1 MELSQKF
8 DAKRVELRVR
18 GYLAETDVAADL
30 LESAKDREKA
40 RFIEGPPTM
49 NGPPH
54 AGHLR
59 GRIIKD
65 LWYRFSTLRGAYVE
79 FNAGWDTQG
88 LPIELQAEKELGVT
102 GGKAEAVERFGIERI
117 VAECKKIV
125 AKNTTEW
132 EEADRQLGISL
143 DHDKAYRTFDDEF
156 IEREWKILKSAK
168 ESGVI
173 REDYTV
179 IAYCPSC
186 QTSLSHAEVGQ
197 GYKEVVDPS
206 LYYTVELE
214 GEAGGGQDGRAHLV
228 VWTTMPFTLLTDAM
242 VGVHPDEEYAYV
254 RVKQDSDGGSNSGN
268 SDGSG
273 DGRIWVV
280 GKTRLDGFLSEIK
293 AESHEIIKVAK
304 GSSLDGL
311 GYRHPL
317 RDAVPGLDAMLKKH
331 PDKYHKVVAEEF
343 VDINAG
349 SGLVHIAPANGE
361 EDIKVAAK
369 RGVEVFCPIDDQVRF
384 TWEAGD
390 MYAGMPV
397 RDADRTIVEEL
408 RARGA
413 LVRIGRIK
421 HSYPHCWRSGH
432 ALVWLARRGYFYD
445 TGAIGDN
452 ATRAAEEAEYF
463 FEQPRNRFL
472 GIINDRHPWCISR
485 ERIWGCPL
493 PVWKCNDC
501 QESTWL
507 YSKSEIVSSSVYL
520 PDGVDFELH
529 RPWIDNVK
537 VRCGSCSG
545 VDTTRE
551 DFVLDTWHNSGSA
564 PWSSLDD
571 YTYHS
576 DVPAPFLTEGID
588 QTRGWAYTLLLE
600 NVILRGEPVAPFKAF
615 LFQGHVLDEN
625 GQKMSKSK
633 GNVLEGRKLLE
644 DHPADMIRLYCMWKA
659 SPIEPLSFSIQE
671 MNSRPHQTISTLY
684 NLHLYFAQNS
694 RYDGFDESA
703 HTIQWAG
710 GQDLLRKPERWLLS
724 KLQRLICG
732 VTERNERCR
741 FHEAA
746 RALDDYIVNAF
757 SQTYVR
763 MTRAEIW
770 NEDDDNR
777 DRRLAVYAVLRHVL
791 RALDVMMH
799 PLCPFVTEYLWQS
812 AFGSGDASGDSGA
825 VVVGKSILLSAWPKR
840 DAGMEDSALEESFDL
855 MTGAISACGAAR
867 MSKKLKGRWPLD
879 EAVICVRA
887 GQKPRLEPLAPMLQE
902 QINVERLSIV
912 EAEHMG
918 GGSGGDAGD
927 GTGDGGS
934 AAGESAARLAL
945 ELEEIGM
952 PITITAE
959 LNGKSAGPKAK
970 RHMPDLVKKFG
981 ETQPREI
988 AESLRRRGSHDVRVG
1003 DGVTI
1008 SLDGEDVGIGY
1019 GAAEGYATA
1028 SSKGAGA
1035 DSCAVFLTT
1044 SRNREMTAKGLVKD
1058 VARRLQALR
1067 KERGYNPTDMLERA
1081 SILGLTAEQKDMLE
1095 ERAGELAFLVRVRVI
1110 NFEETCSAY
1119 KDEDIDGQGI
1129 RVSVE

>member
-8 DAKRVELRVR
+8 DAKRIELRVR
-18 GYLAETDVAADL
+18 GYLAETDVASDL
-30 LESAKDREKA
+30 LESAKDRKKS

-54 AGHLR
+54 VGHLR

-102 GGKAEAVERFGIERI
+102 GGKAEAIERFGIERI

-214 GEAGGGQDGRAHLV
+214 GEAGGGNDGRVHLV

-254 RVKQDSDGGSNSGN
+254 RVRRDST
-268 SDGSG
+268 DGSDAG
-273 DGRIWVV
+273 NDVGSSDRIWIV
-280 GKTRLDGFLSEIK
+280 GKTRLEGFLSEIK
-293 AESHEIIKVAK
+293 AGSHEIIKCVK

-317 RDAVPGLDAMLKKH
+317 RDTVPGLDAMLKRH

-343 VDINAG
+343 VDVNAG

-384 TWEAGD
+384 TWEAGAK
-390 MYAGMPV
+390 YAGVPV
-397 RDADRTIVEEL
+397 RDTDRAIVDEL

-452 ATRAAEEAEYF
+452 VTRAAEEAEYF

-507 YSKSEIVSSSVYL
+507 YSRAEIVNSSVYL
-520 PDGVDFELH
+520 PDGDGFELH

-537 VRCGSCSG
+537 VRCGRCSG
-545 VDTTRE
+545 VNTTRE
-551 DFVLDTWHNSGSA
+551 DYVLDTWHNSGSA

-571 YTYHS
+571 DTYQS

-600 NVILRGEPVAPFKAF
+600 NVILRGEPVAPFRAF

-633 GNVLEGRKLLE
+633 GNVMEGRKLLA

-659 SPIEPLSFSIQE
+659 SPIEPLSFSIRE
-671 MNSRPHQTISTLY
+671 MNARPHQTISTLY
-684 NLHLYFAQNS
+684 NLHLYFAQNG

-703 HTIQWAG
+703 HTVQWADG
-710 GQDLLRKPERWLLS
+710 LGLLREPERWLLS
-724 KLQRLICG
+724 KLQRLIRD

-746 RALDDYIVNAF
+746 KALDDYIVNTF

-763 MTRAEIW
+763 MTRGEIW
-770 NEDDDNR
+770 NEEDDNK
-777 DRRLAVYAVLRHVL
+777 DRRLAIYAVLCHVL
-791 RALDVMMH
+791 RTLDVMMH

-812 AFGSGDASGDSGA
+812 AFGSGDTGGGRR
-825 VVVGKSILLSAWPKR
+825 GKSILLSAWPR
-840 DAGMEDSALEESFDL
+840 LNAGMEDSALEESFDL

-867 MSKKLKGRWPLD
+867 TAKKLKGRWPLD

-887 GQKPRLEPLAPMLQE
+887 GQKSRLEPLAPMLQG
-902 QINVERLSIV
+902 QINVEKLSIV

-918 GGSGGDAGD
+918 G
-927 GTGDGGS
+927 DGGGS
-934 AAGESAARLAL
+934 SSNSDAAGESAAKLVL

-952 PITITAE
+952 PVTITAE

-981 ETQPREI
+981 EARPKEI
-988 AESLRRRGSHDVRVG
+988 AESLRRRGSHDMRVA

-1008 SLDGEDVGIGY
+1008 SLDGVDVAIGY
-1019 GAAEGYATA
+1019 DAAEGYATA
-1028 SSKGAGA
+1028 SRDAGA

-1058 VARRLQALR
+1058 VARRLQSLR

-1081 SILGLTAEQKDMLE
+1081 SILGLAAEQKEMLE
-1095 ERAGELAFLVRVRVI
+1095 ERADELAFLVRVRGI
-1110 NFEETCSAY
+1110 NFEETCDTY